1 MEPDNDKVKNENK
14 EVDTTID
21 EMIKLKQRE
30 DKKNVKINNNESKK
44 SKNKSKDQSK
54 TIINEQE
61 DDDEFKRKEK
71 ELLEIMFKENDNPK
85 IKVSLNKK
93 GLLTIYN
100 ILNNDIRI
108 YFYDDENNI
117 QSLLCH
123 KKTTRSFS
131 VISNFVTMNDGQV
144 LSKGEFIEINCYKIW
159 NKTEQNDQREF
170 RDSKIRG
177 ERNINENRG
186 DRSINENIHEQK
198 EKEKEKIIVK
208 SKIEERKSWAD
219 IAEEEE
225 TEEIQKELAYKLH
238 ILETFCLKNGLKL
251 NYQILKLSNNNI
263 IFTNMFIRNT

>member
-1 MEPDNDKVKNENK
+1 MS
-14 EVDTTID
+14 
-21 EMIKLKQRE
+21 Q
-30 DKKNVKINNNESKK
+30 
-44 SKNKSKDQSK
+44 
-54 TIINEQE
+54 
-61 DDDEFKRKEK
+61 
-71 ELLEIMFKENDNPK
+71 
-85 IKVSLNKK
+85 
-93 GLLTIYN
+93 
-100 ILNNDIRI
+100 
-108 YFYDDENNI
+108 
-117 QSLLCH
+117 
-123 KKTTRSFS
+123 KTTRSFS